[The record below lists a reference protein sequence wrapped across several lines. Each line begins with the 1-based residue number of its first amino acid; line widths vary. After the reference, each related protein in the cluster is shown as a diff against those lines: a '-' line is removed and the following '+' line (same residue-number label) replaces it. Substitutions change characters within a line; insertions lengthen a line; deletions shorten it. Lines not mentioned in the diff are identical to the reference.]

1 VLYLSLV
8 RHRDSAQR
16 AEVSRESLTRDDQER
31 SAMRA
36 VVNADVPPGRAL
48 RHLEESA
55 WHPGI
60 MADEWA
66 SAILQARQ
74 DFSAAG
80 AGSEVHGLEHG
91 EHDFIM
97 ALECQELRASRESPP
112 CTRRGFFAVPR
123 TWDQSL

>member
-1 VLYLSLV
+1 MLYLSLV

-60 MADEWA
+60 MADE
-66 SAILQARQ
+66 
-74 DFSAAG
+74 
-80 AGSEVHGLEHG
+80 
-91 EHDFIM
+91 
-97 ALECQELRASRESPP
+97 
-112 CTRRGFFAVPR
+112 
-123 TWDQSL
+123 